1 MVALSAKEKWLVD
14 AGVSFIQ
21 PPQRQEWARWPAL
34 TPLESQLLSAR
45 AVQIPIS
52 IAEIALSALSA
63 LADHIKRD
71 LDNPVISED
80 DEDALFNDL
89 EATQNAVIFFAR
101 ELGHIPR
108 A

>member
-1 MVALSAKEKWLVD
+1 MVALSAKEKWLID
-14 AGVSFIQ
+14 AGASFIQ
-21 PPQRQEWARWPAL
+21 PLQQRAWAHWSSS
-34 TPLESQLLSAR
+34 LENQLSSVR
-45 AVQIPIS
+45 AVQIPVP

-71 LDNPVISED
+71 LDNPAISED
-80 DEDALFNDL
+80 DEDGLFNDL
-89 EATQNAVIFFAR
+89 EATQNAVTFFAR

>member
-21 PPQRQEWARWPAL
+21 PPQRQEWARWSA
-34 TPLESQLLSAR
+34 PLESQLLSAR

-89 EATQNAVIFFAR
+89 GPPKTR
-101 ELGHIPR
+101 
-108 A
+108 